1 MVAELAMERLHFSEE
16 TELLQSK
23 ISNFLCHYK
32 DVIIPPLQSEE
43 ASLKAKLEEDEAL
56 SIPDDSGNTPA
67 APDVPVL
74 GTCAVDLTVQN
85 ELRLLTSDAVK

>member
-1 MVAELAMERLHFSEE
+1 MEEG
-16 TELLQSK
+16 
-23 ISNFLCHYK
+23 
-32 DVIIPPLQSEE
+32 
-43 ASLKAKLEEDEAL
+43 EAL

-85 ELRLLTSDAVK
+85 KVRLLTSDAVK